1 MEQNSFDR
9 LLRFMAKSGDR
20 CVIMEKGQPAF
31 VLMKIEDYEDLL
43 MAHSGIDGLTE
54 EELLDKI
61 NREIALWRANQ
72 EDETAEEI
80 MTENSPQYERPESE
94 LVEEV
99 PGSDNDRYYVEPV

>member
-43 MAHSGIDGLTE
+43 MSHSGVDGLTE

-61 NREIALWRANQ
+61 NGEIALWRANQ
-72 EDETAEEI
+72 EDDAAEEI
-80 MTENSPQYERPESE
+80 MTENSPQYEPRESE
-94 LVEEV
+94 TVEES
-99 PGSDNDRYYVEPV
+99 PTPETDRYYVEPV